1 MSIKLLQYLYIM
13 GLYSRPG
20 PQVSKDRVLMSLRGY
35 HEAGCAGV
43 GKNCKTRGG
52 CCCARMKWCHWAML
66 EQETDRKEQAPSSSC
81 SLTVS
86 FTGSSNWQSRKVVS
100 APAPS
105 KPSPGRGGLEWRE
118 KLDKDVLS

>member
-1 MSIKLLQYLYIM
+1 
-13 GLYSRPG
+13 
-20 PQVSKDRVLMSLRGY
+20 MSLRGC

-43 GKNCKTRGG
+43 GKNFKTRGS

-66 EQETDRKEQAPSSSC
+66 EQETDRKEQVPSSSC

-86 FTGSSNWQSRKVVS
+86 FMGRSNWQSRKVVS

-105 KPSPGRGGLEWRE
+105 KPSPERVGLEQRE